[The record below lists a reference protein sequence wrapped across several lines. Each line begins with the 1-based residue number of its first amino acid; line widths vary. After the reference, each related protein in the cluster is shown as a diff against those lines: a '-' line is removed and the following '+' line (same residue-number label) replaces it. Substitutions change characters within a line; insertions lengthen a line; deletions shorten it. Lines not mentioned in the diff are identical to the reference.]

1 MSDLQRMPLG
11 AGVSAHAVRRG
22 RGIVRARA
30 QLVFQVGLVGLGV
43 SAAVVGAVLYTAE
56 PEVVVQMDAAHYR
69 IAGQELESRGPGAY
83 QNPSGATLV
92 LERRGDLVVA
102 ATSTHVG
109 GAPIRGRCV
118 LAAGSARETCEFT
131 LSGRSLTATDIRS
144 PKGWNR
150 RYSDGKTV
158 AIRVDGR
165 LDTPVPF
172 PVGR

>member
-1 MSDLQRMPLG
+1 MQRMPLG

-30 QLVFQVGLVGLGV
+30 QLVFQLGLVGLGV
-43 SAAVVGAVLYTAE
+43 SAAVVGAALYTAE

-69 IAGQELESRGPGAY
+69 IAGQDLESRGPGAY
-83 QNPSGATLV
+83 LNPSGAALV
-92 LERRGDLVVA
+92 LERRGDVVVA
-102 ATSTHVG
+102 ATSARVG
-109 GAPIRGRCV
+109 SQPVNGRCV
-118 LAAGSARETCEFT
+118 LPAGSARETCEFT
-131 LSGRSLTATDIRS
+131 LGGRLLTATDVRS
-144 PKGWNR
+144 AKGWSR

-158 AIRVDGR
+158 AIRVDGA